1 MNSKHPSHNNEY
13 LGVTANSPNFKLMVI
28 CDLDYTL
35 VNLNTT
41 NELLSIVN
49 PRKFKILSR
58 LLVPLSILGRIFK
71 RDFTKQ
77 VLVKSILCGISK
89 PHLERLSLLLY
100 KRITGKINLDL
111 LSIIRRI
118 GYWGPS
124 ILLTAS
130 LDIIASKFR
139 ELGFN
144 CVISSFTFYAGE
156 KFIGFCDL
164 YRRKYE
170 VIRDILLSNYSPRKV
185 IVFDDSPEPEMWTL
199 CDKRRKIRIFIVK
212 TL

>member
-1 MNSKHPSHNNEY
+1 MT
-13 LGVTANSPNFKLMVI
+13 VNSPNFKLMVI

-58 LLVPLSILGRIFK
+58 LLAPFSILGSIFK

-77 VLVKSILCGISK
+77 VLVKSILGGISK
-89 PHLERLSLLLY
+89 SHLERLSLLLY
-100 KRITGKINLDL
+100 KRIKQTGKINLDL